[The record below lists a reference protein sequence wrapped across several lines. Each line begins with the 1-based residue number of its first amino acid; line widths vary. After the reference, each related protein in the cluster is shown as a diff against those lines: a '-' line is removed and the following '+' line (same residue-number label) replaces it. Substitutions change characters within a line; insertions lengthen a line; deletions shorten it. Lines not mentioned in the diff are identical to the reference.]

1 MKVIW
6 WTLYVFWSFWARFRA
21 ASNRFRAASSSGQDV
36 VRIISSVKLGLVGSA
51 KIPPGLLAA
60 KANSDTF
67 VFSKFSFGQLLL
79 IVFRSENA
87 FIVGKTHFRC
97 ET

>member
-60 KANSDTF
+60 KANSDTL
-67 VFSKFSFGQLLL
+67 VLVSFHADS
-79 IVFRSENA
+79 I
-87 FIVGKTHFRC
+87 C
-97 ET
+97 